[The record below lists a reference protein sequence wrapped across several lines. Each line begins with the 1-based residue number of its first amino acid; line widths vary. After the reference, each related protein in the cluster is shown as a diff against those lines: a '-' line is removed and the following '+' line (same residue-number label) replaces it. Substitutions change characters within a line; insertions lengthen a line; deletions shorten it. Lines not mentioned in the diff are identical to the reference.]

1 MKQRKKFPPKTT
13 SNYRSGLE
21 EQIVQQLKR
30 LKISFGYE
38 SEKIPYIRPE
48 KLHKYTPDFILHKK
62 VGTAMY
68 IESKGRFLTADKQK
82 HILLRKQYP
91 ELDLRFV
98 FSNSKTRISKK
109 SRTTYAMWCQKHGFK
124 YADRFIPEN
133 WIKEL
138 WTSDKKTTFIKSW
151 T

>member
-1 MKQRKKFPPKTT
+1 
-13 SNYRSGLE
+13 
-21 EQIVQQLKR
+21 
-30 LKISFGYE
+30 
-38 SEKIPYIRPE
+38 
-48 KLHKYTPDFILHKK
+48 
-62 VGTAMY
+62 MY

-124 YADRFIPEN
+124 YADKFIPEN

-138 WTSDKKTTFIKSW
+138 WTSNKKTTFIKSW